1 MRNRSPRR
9 YDRTARVNEV
19 LREIIATEL
28 ERLADIDDR
37 LGIVTVTAVESDPDF
52 ARARV
57 LLSSMSE
64 DCRVALEHDR
74 VRLQGAIARQV
85 RLKRTPLLSFAV
97 DPAVTSGQRI
107 DEIIRGIHEDEELSD
122 DHD

>member
-1 MRNRSPRR
+1 MRDRSPRR

-37 LGIVTVTAVESDPDF
+37 LGMVTVTGVEADPDF

-107 DEIIRGIHEDEELSD
+107 DEIIRGIHEDEDLTD

>member
-1 MRNRSPRR
+1 MRKQPSRR

-28 ERLADIDDR
+28 ERLADVDAR
-37 LGIVTVTAVESDPDF
+37 LGLVTVTAVEADPDF

-57 LLSSMSE
+57 LLSSMSDE
-64 DCRVALEHDR
+64 CAVALEHDR
-74 VRLQGAIARQV
+74 VRLQSAISRQV

-107 DEIIRGIHEDEELSD
+107 DEIIRGIHGEERDEDD
-122 DHD
+122 D